1 MTLNPLPGFESLETH
16 HCITGSMRH
25 VYVYHDHDVSEEML
39 LGIGGGV
46 GFVYWHMKGT
56 DPFIGGRARGRPG
69 EGFETTAGE
78 RTGVAIEERV
88 TTSARKARRTLLELL
103 DAGRPVILQVDMG
116 FLPYL
121 DFGGEEYHF
130 GAHAVVACGYD
141 PSTDQVLI
149 ADRDAGLHPVA
160 MDDLERA
167 RGSNHKPYP
176 PKHRWTTFDFSQK
189 RQPTPGEIR
198 TAIGEQVDGMLDPPI
213 RNLGIKGIRKA
224 ARRILK
230 WPDELDE
237 EALRRTM
244 FNTYIFIDAEGGTG
258 GGIFRT
264 MFGRFLRESAQ
275 VMDEDR
281 LVEIAG
287 AFQRISDRWQEVAAI
302 FKRGWDAEDPAALLP
317 ETTEPLETI
326 ADMEE
331 EAWTALRVTV
341 E

>member
-1 MTLNPLPGFESLETH
+1 MSLKPLHGFESLETH

-25 VYVYHDHDVSEEML
+25 VYVYHGHDVGEDML

-46 GFVYWHMKGT
+46 GFIYWHMKGT
-56 DPFIGGRARGRPG
+56 DPFIGGRAKGRPG
-69 EGFETTAGE
+69 KGFETTAGE
-78 RTGVAIEERV
+78 RTGVVVEEHV

-103 DAGRPVILQVDMG
+103 DASRPVMLQVDMG

-141 PSTDQVLI
+141 PDTDQVLI
-149 ADRDAGLHPVA
+149 ADRDAGIHPVS
-160 MDDLERA
+160 METLERA
-167 RGSNHKPYP
+167 RGSQHKPYP

-189 RQPTPGEIR
+189 RQPTAVEIR
-198 TAIGEQVDGMLDPPI
+198 AAIAEQVEGMLDPPI
-213 RNLGIKGIRKA
+213 SNLGVQGIRKA

-230 WPDELDE
+230 WPSLMDE

-264 MFGRFLRESAQ
+264 MFSRFLLESAQ
-275 VMDEDR
+275 VTGDDR
-281 LVEIAG
+281 LIEIAD
-287 AFQRISDRWQEVAAI
+287 AFRGISDRWQEVAAI
-302 FKRGWDAEDPAALLP
+302 FKQGWNLEDPATLLP
-317 ETTEPLETI
+317 ETTKPLKTI
-326 ADMEE
+326 ADLEE
-331 EAWTALRVTV
+331 QAWTALRATA